1 MNEPIADYDNPWKEA
16 LQAYFESF
24 LQFCFPEVHTL
35 IDWNQ
40 TPQAL
45 DTELQQIV
53 GAAESGKRIADKLFQ
68 VWLCGGNE
76 TWVLIH
82 VEVQSQKEST
92 FAKGMYQY
100 HYRAFDLYEK
110 PVISLAVLGDENASW
125 SPSSYE
131 YGLGGCRLSLE
142 FPIVKLLNYESRWQ
156 VLESSTNPFAVV
168 VMAHL
173 KTKATH
179 KQPMER
185 KRWKW
190 YLIRRLF
197 EQGYSKND
205 IVKLFQCIDQMM
217 ALPEQLEQE
226 LNQELERYQE
236 ERQMPLIS
244 RVEERAMKRGL
255 EQGLQQGLQ
264 QSRKS
269 FQGTVVKILQKRFES
284 VSPEL
289 VAAINAIDDI
299 SGLEQLIDHSL
310 ESNSLEEFEQL
321 LAQHQVSQEN

>member
-35 IDWNQ
+35 IDWKQ
-40 TPQAL
+40 TPQSL

-92 FAKGMYQY
+92 FAKRMYQY

-190 YLIRRLF
+190 YLIRILF

-244 RVEERAMKRGL
+244 RGSERAMKRGL
-255 EQGLQQGLQ
+255 EQGLQ

-299 SGLEQLIDHSL
+299 SVLEQLIDQSL

>member
-1 MNEPIADYDNPWKEA
+1 MSEPIADYDNPWKEA
-16 LQAYFESF
+16 LQAYFDSF
-24 LQFCFPEVHTL
+24 LQFCFPQVHTL

-40 TPQAL
+40 TPKSL

-92 FAKGMYQY
+92 FAKRMYQY

-142 FPIVKLLNYESRWQ
+142 FPIVKLLNYQSMWQ

-197 EQGYSKND
+197 ERGYSKND

-217 ALPEQLEQE
+217 ALPEELELE

-255 EQGLQQGLQ
+255 EQGLKQGLQ
-264 QSRKS
+264 E
-269 FQGTVVKILQKRFES
+269 TVVKILQNHFES

-289 VAAINAIDDI
+289 VAAINSIEDI
-299 SGLEQLIDHSL
+299 SVLKQLIDHSL
-310 ESNSLEEFEQL
+310 KSKSLEEFEQL

>member
-1 MNEPIADYDNPWKEA
+1 M
-16 LQAYFESF
+16 
-24 LQFCFPEVHTL
+24 
-35 IDWNQ
+35 
-40 TPQAL
+40 
-45 DTELQQIV
+45 
-53 GAAESGKRIADKLFQ
+53 
-68 VWLCGGNE
+68 
-76 TWVLIH
+76 
-82 VEVQSQKEST
+82 
-92 FAKGMYQY
+92 
-100 HYRAFDLYEK
+100 
-110 PVISLAVLGDENASW
+110 GDENASW

-142 FPIVKLLNYESRWQ
+142 FPIIKLLKYESMWQ
-156 VLESSTNPFAVV
+156 VFESSTNPFAVV

-185 KRWKW
+185 KGWKW
-190 YLIRRLF
+190 YLVRRLF

-244 RVEERAMKRGL
+244 RGSERAMKRGL
-255 EQGLQQGLQ
+255 EQGLQ

-289 VAAINAIDDI
+289 VAAINGIDDI